1 MKFVLYP
8 FNIFYF
14 FLMRILGYVGVPLLS
29 FAFVLGINISVNYL
43 VDSDSSFFETS
54 LSLRRFWINLISA
67 GYYFCL
73 LKIFYTCYN
82 LKPTEEVSVKRFHSF
97 TLFFGLIFFILIA
110 ATSVF
115 TVFLFFQE
123 DLDGNKSFT
132 LENLNFEIIISNSPN
147 KKDYIQMFAFLVI
160 TVYLGTAVPIFV

>member
-1 MKFVLYP
+1 VKFVLYP

-14 FLMRILGYVGVPLLS
+14 FLMRILGYVSVPLFS

-54 LSLRRFWINLISA
+54 LSLRRFWINFISA

-82 LKPTEEVSVKRFHSF
+82 LKPTEEVSIKRFHSF
-97 TLFFGLIFFILIA
+97 TVFFGLLFFILVT
-110 ATSVF
+110 ATSTF
-115 TVFLFFQE
+115 TVYLFFQE
-123 DLDGNKSFT
+123 DLDGKRSFT
-132 LENLNFEIIISNSPN
+132 LENLDFGIIISNSPN
-147 KKDYIQMFAFLVI
+147 KKDFIPIFALLVI
-160 TVYLGTAVPIFV
+160 MVYLGTAAPIFV